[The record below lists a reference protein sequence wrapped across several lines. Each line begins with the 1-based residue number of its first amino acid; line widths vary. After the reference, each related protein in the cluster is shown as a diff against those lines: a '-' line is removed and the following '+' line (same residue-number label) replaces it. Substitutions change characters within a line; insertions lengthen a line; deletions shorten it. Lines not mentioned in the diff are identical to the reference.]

1 MNRFLYFG
9 LSATDSACVPA
20 SDVSGM
26 EIADADT
33 IELYYAGMGSL
44 DNTGKITIDCT
55 SGSSKEA
62 MKTIVD
68 AMNHATE
75 PFIVVSDVVNSIS
88 LGHGLTVTTIA
99 LT

>member
-1 MNRFLYFG
+1 MNRFLYFAV
-9 LSATDSACVPA
+9 SATDSACVPV

-33 IELYYAGMGSL
+33 IELYYEGMGAI
-44 DNTGKITIDCT
+44 DNAGKITIDCT
-55 SGSSKEA
+55 SGESKQA
-62 MKTIVD
+62 MNVIVN

-75 PFIVVSDVVNSIS
+75 PFIVVSDVVNGVS

-99 LT
+99 L